1 MTDLRKNWY
10 ILYTK
15 AGCEKKVANLLLRKN
30 IENYCPLRRQCNNGK
45 KRVVLEV
52 LFTSYVFI
60 KIDEAEMASVRKID
74 NVVNFVYWLGKPAM
88 ITQEEVEIMNRFLNE
103 YSNLKLEKIPFGQQL
118 IVREKEG
125 YAANKPHMVTV
136 KNNTVKITLPSLG
149 YMIVADIEKPAM
161 EIIASSNQS
170 VTIINKYQF
179 AV

>member
-1 MTDLRKNWY
+1 MTDERKNWY
-10 ILYTK
+10 ILYTMP
-15 AGCEKKVANLLLRKN
+15 GCEKKVANLLLRKN
-30 IENYCPLRRQCNNGK
+30 IENYCPLRRKCNNGK

-52 LFTSYVFI
+52 LFSSYVFI
-60 KIDEAEMASVRKID
+60 KIDVTEMTSVRKID

-118 IVREKEG
+118 IREKEG
-125 YAANKPHMVTV
+125 NTAIKPHMVTV

-149 YMIVADIEKPAM
+149 FMIVADIEKPSI
-161 EIIASSNQS
+161 EIITSSNQS
-170 VTIINKYQF
+170 VTISNKYQF